1 MKVLYVT
8 NKPIYPLLDGG
19 CVAMDSFLSLLISSG
34 ALISHLCVSTHKHPF
49 DIENYPLHI
58 RNTISIHTTYI
69 NTKINPF
76 HAFKSI
82 VRNSSYNIDRF
93 YSIQFAEKLKE
104 TIQSFQPTAIILD
117 NSFML
122 IYSKFIRQ
130 FYTGKI
136 IGRTVNVE
144 YKIWEDYALFEKSKL
159 KKSVLKYLSKQMKT
173 TEIQLLNKAD
183 CILTITKNDAENLRL
198 NGVEVPIE
206 IIPHTLLTDNES
218 HPIQPSSYFFI
229 GAYNWKPNYDAALY
243 LVNELF
249 PNILK
254 LNPKAKLH
262 IAGSFTPAEF
272 LDFNS
277 NNVIIHGKIESPKTF
292 MQKHGIMLAPLFS
305 GSGVRIKI
313 LEALSYAVPV
323 IATDIALQGINTHV
337 ALSANNTSEF
347 IEIIKNLS
355 YKNLEE
361 MVEKGLSYIQNEH
374 DPHKTGIKLSDCVK

>member
-1 MKVLYVT
+1 
-8 NKPIYPLLDGG
+8 
-19 CVAMDSFLSLLISSG
+19 
-34 ALISHLCVSTHKHPF
+34 
-49 DIENYPLHI
+49 
-58 RNTISIHTTYI
+58 
-69 NTKINPF
+69 
-76 HAFKSI
+76 
-82 VRNSSYNIDRF
+82 
-93 YSIQFAEKLKE
+93 
-104 TIQSFQPTAIILD
+104 
-117 NSFML
+117 
-122 IYSKFIRQ
+122 
-130 FYTGKI
+130 
-136 IGRTVNVE
+136 
-144 YKIWEDYALFEKSKL
+144 
-159 KKSVLKYLSKQMKT
+159 
-173 TEIQLLNKAD
+173 
-183 CILTITKNDAENLRL
+183 
-198 NGVEVPIE
+198 
-206 IIPHTLLTDNES
+206 
-218 HPIQPSSYFFI
+218 
-229 GAYNWKPNYDAALY
+229 
-243 LVNELF
+243 LF